1 MRGAFSTIGSKKNRL
16 NVKKELT
23 LFFRLAS
30 RFHSLRRRRLNWL
43 PLLNQVLNAL
53 AESTSAVGGA
63 LRHHNR

>member
-1 MRGAFSTIGSKKNRL
+1 MRGAFSASGSKKNRL
-16 NVKKELT
+16 DVKKELT

-43 PLLNQVLNAL
+43 ALLDEVLYAL
-53 AESTSAVGGA
+53 AESTSAAGGA